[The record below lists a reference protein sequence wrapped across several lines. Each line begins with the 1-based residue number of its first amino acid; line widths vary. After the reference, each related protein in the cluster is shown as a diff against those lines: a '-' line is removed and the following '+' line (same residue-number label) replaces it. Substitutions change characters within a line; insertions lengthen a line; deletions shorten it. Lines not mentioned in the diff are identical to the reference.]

1 MTWMIL
7 VLIYGVCKGVRE
19 IVKKKSLEKNT
30 IIEVLF
36 FYTFLSFIMVVPDIK
51 NAWGVDAKYLLWISL
66 KSFII
71 FLAWMCSF
79 KAIEKLPISFYGIL
93 DLSRVLF
100 ATILGVFVL
109 GEVLLLFQKMGLVLV
124 LTGLLMLKR
133 KKKGNHR
140 EDENIELR
148 YIILALCSCMLNA
161 VSGLMDKILMKD
173 VTSSQ
178 LQFWYML
185 FLVSFYMIYIIITKT
200 KIRWNL
206 VWRNHW
212 IWILSV
218 LFVAADRA
226 LFVANGMEG
235 SRVTIMTLI
244 KQSSCIVTILA
255 GKYIFKEKN
264 IGYKLICAAIIVSG
278 ILVAVI

>member
-19 IVKKKSLEKNT
+19 IIKKKSLEKST

-51 NAWGVDAKYLLWISL
+51 NAWGVDTKYLLWISL

-109 GEVLLLFQKMGLVLV
+109 GEVLSLFQKMGLVLV

-140 EDENIELR
+140 EHENIELR

-218 LFVAADRA
+218 LFVVADRA

>member
-19 IVKKKSLEKNT
+19 IIKKKSLEKST

-51 NAWGVDAKYLLWISL
+51 NAWGVDAKYLLWILL

-100 ATILGVFVL
+100 ATISGVFVL
-109 GEVLLLFQKMGLVLV
+109 GEVLSLFQKMGLVLV

-218 LFVAADRA
+218 LFVVADRA